1 MWWTENP
8 FKEIRLLQVPL
19 NFKPEYNM
27 LSINPFGSEEA
38 KRQILGDA
46 GVTPVDEDYEIPDN
60 DLSDFQNIISST
72 PVIPKATGNA
82 VKTIIKDAGA
92 LLKDNQE
99 AKAQQ
104 MNLALSDVMTKYNK
118 EYGLD
123 LHVDFGSLS
132 KTLVACADTK
142 KQKILQLYVSKIFR
156 GIRPLILL
164 NMISKL
170 TLALDVLLSPD
181 KLLNPNELS
190 LTDLFLA
197 TDQILNYIE
206 KLENMKN
213 EILIDQEDLNLKQ
226 IAEENN
232 VEYSDSDEEM
242 VSNFMALFKKDNGIE

>member
-1 MWWTENP
+1 
-8 FKEIRLLQVPL
+8 
-19 NFKPEYNM
+19 
-27 LSINPFGSEEA
+27 
-38 KRQILGDA
+38 
-46 GVTPVDEDYEIPDN
+46 
-60 DLSDFQNIISST
+60 
-72 PVIPKATGNA
+72 
-82 VKTIIKDAGA
+82 
-92 LLKDNQE
+92 
-99 AKAQQ
+99 
-104 MNLALSDVMTKYNK
+104 
-118 EYGLD
+118 
-123 LHVDFGSLS
+123 
-132 KTLVACADTK
+132 
-142 KQKILQLYVSKIFR
+142 
-156 GIRPLILL
+156 
-164 NMISKL
+164 MISKL